1 MTNKYEKISLLGFFA
16 LLIVQAET
24 EDKEKTVLAN
34 FIDECN
40 DPKATKFHIQ
50 KNIETLLYAKV
61 ITERIPDSNIFLRV
75 CEDQALTFCTQC
87 SSMCSIAQHCSMNGM
102 TNCRTNCISNQVN
115 LLLSSQCCSIYCK
128 TECPLRTQI
137 AFTDRVRRAGA
148 PQLSVTTF
156 PTPSHLI
163 SESDGRIWL
172 LGLLA
177 LFLIL
182 PTIIMLLRKR
192 KSSSS
197 PRLSNQETGPTERIT
212 DLTETHSTETD
223 FNDADSTETEELLLA
238 AKFVGQWDNSDEEV
252 FENFPKPPLDAVLSS
267 NKSKLPAKLAKIPVE

>member
-40 DPKATKFHIQ
+40 DPRATKFHIQ

-61 ITERIPDSNIFLRV
+61 ITERNPDSNIFLQI

-102 TNCRTNCISNQVN
+102 TNCRTKCISNQVN
-115 LLLSSQCCSIYCK
+115 LLLSSQSCSIYCK
-128 TECPLRTQI
+128 TKCPLRTQI

-148 PQLSVTTF
+148 TVWHCHTTQCGTATQPSVTTF
-156 PTPSHLI
+156 PMPSHLI

-182 PTIIMLLRKR
+182 PTIIMLLR
-192 KSSSS
+192 
-197 PRLSNQETGPTERIT
+197 
-212 DLTETHSTETD
+212 
-223 FNDADSTETEELLLA
+223 
-238 AKFVGQWDNSDEEV
+238 
-252 FENFPKPPLDAVLSS
+252 
-267 NKSKLPAKLAKIPVE
+267 